1 MVSWESL
8 FLHLEVASRG
18 TMFVWYAISLL
29 VASADE
35 YFIIFSCRNLGGL
48 PWWHSGEESTCQC
61 RRLGFSPWVGKI
73 SWRRKWQPTA
83 IFLPGKSHGQRSLA
97 GLQSMGLQR
106 TGHELVT
113 KQQQQHQR
121 HVNSCSA
128 PFEPGYWSFGAL
140 PQAHII
146 RASRCSRNAP
156 CICHQLLPFTHLWI
170 FVILLSYAPESPAP
184 GALSLTIT
192 WLPKSHI
199 RSQGLLVTSLSSWV
213 QSL

>member
-1 MVSWESL
+1 MSHRGRGILPRQPQQMNPYYTILL
-8 FLHLEVASRG
+8 FIMLTIYG
-18 TMFVWYAISLL
+18 LL
-29 VASADE
+29 
-35 YFIIFSCRNLGGL
+35 LQ
-48 PWWHSGEESTCQC
+48 CQC
-61 RRLGFSPWVGKI
+61 RTHKRCGFYPWAGKI
-73 SWRRKWQPTA
+73 PWRRKWQPTA

-156 CICHQLLPFTHLWI
+156 CICHQLLPFTHL
-170 FVILLSYAPESPAP
+170 
-184 GALSLTIT
+184 
-192 WLPKSHI
+192 
-199 RSQGLLVTSLSSWV
+199 
-213 QSL
+213 